1 MKLAMVVVCLAA
13 IAAGLVHVR
22 RTRTQLRNEI
32 HRLHSQQ
39 IRLRR
44 DLWDQQVG
52 LGWLL
57 APAEV
62 RRRAEELAVPLVDR
76 SRAPGSRLGVDS
88 AVGSVDRRH

>member
-1 MKLAMVVVCLAA
+1 MKLAMVFVCLAA
-13 IAAGLVHVR
+13 VAAALVHVR

-32 HRLHSQQ
+32 HRLESQQ

-52 LGWLL
+52 MGWLL

-62 RRRAEELAVPLVDR
+62 RRRAEELAVPLVDS
-76 SRAPGSRLGVDS
+76 SRAPARPVGRDAALGHVE
-88 AVGSVDRRH
+88 R

>member
-1 MKLAMVVVCLAA
+1 MKLAMVFVCLAA

-39 IRLRR
+39 IELRR

-62 RRRAEELAVPLVDR
+62 RRRAEELAVPLVDK
-76 SRAPGSRLGVDS
+76 SRAPGRP
-88 AVGSVDRRH
+88 VGGDAALRPVDR